1 MSDWKEE
8 ARDAWDAPS
17 WHEAAVASVKENS
30 HPDPTPDNRSSIGN
44 GKSPPRKNWSDRA
57 FSAAELQTKTFPPLK
72 FIVPELVPEGATL
85 LVSRPKLGK
94 SWLVLDIAIAVAS
107 GRFTLGSMKPI
118 QGDVLYLA
126 LEDGPRR
133 LQRRLTKLLPTFG
146 EKWPPRLKFATE
158 CPKADQGGLN
168 DIEQWISTVEAP
180 RLVIVDTLAQFR
192 KAPNGKAQVYTE
204 DYGAIAELQKL
215 ASKYGIGIVIVHH
228 DRKMDA
234 DDVFDTVSGS
244 LGLTGAA
251 DTILVM
257 KRQASAVTLHVRGR
271 DIEDAEKA
279 LQFDKPS
286 CRWTILGEAADI
298 NRSAERGRVIAALKE
313 AGGPLQAKDI
323 WIAAELRNRNAT
335 DLLLGKMVRDGEI
348 VRADR
353 GHYALPDT
361 DAGQIGQKE
370 RSETQDSDFGE
381 ETDNLSNLSDL
392 SADRNAPALRL
403 PRNPGKAMGAN
414 GQPTVYR
421 PDPGPLVRAPALG
434 PVGDSL
440 DDLEPPF
447 GGSAV

>member
-1 MSDWKEE
+1 M
-8 ARDAWDAPS
+8 
-17 WHEAAVASVKENS
+17 
-30 HPDPTPDNRSSIGN
+30 
-44 GKSPPRKNWSDRA
+44 
-57 FSAAELQTKTFPPLK
+57 
-72 FIVPELVPEGATL
+72 
-85 LVSRPKLGK
+85 
-94 SWLVLDIAIAVAS
+94 
-107 GRFTLGSMKPI
+107 
-118 QGDVLYLA
+118 LYFA

-133 LQRRLTKLLPTFG
+133 LPAPVNQAL
-146 EKWPPRLKFATE
+146 
-158 CPKADQGGLN
+158 ADVGREMAAAAEICDGMSKGRSGGAERYRAMDFNGRSAPAGDCRYARPIPQG
-168 DIEQWISTVEAP
+168 
-180 RLVIVDTLAQFR
+180 
-192 KAPNGKAQVYTE
+192 
-204 DYGAIAELQKL
+204 YGAIAELQKL
-215 ASKYGIGIVIVHH
+215 ASKYSLGIVIVHH

-251 DTILVM
+251 DTILIM

-323 WIAAELRNRNAT
+323 CDAAELRNRNAT

-370 RSETQDSDFGE
+370 RSEISK
-381 ETDNLSNLSDL
+381 L
-392 SADRNAPALRL
+392 
-403 PRNPGKAMGAN
+403 
-414 GQPTVYR
+414 
-421 PDPGPLVRAPALG
+421 
-434 PVGDSL
+434 
-440 DDLEPPF
+440 
-447 GGSAV
+447 